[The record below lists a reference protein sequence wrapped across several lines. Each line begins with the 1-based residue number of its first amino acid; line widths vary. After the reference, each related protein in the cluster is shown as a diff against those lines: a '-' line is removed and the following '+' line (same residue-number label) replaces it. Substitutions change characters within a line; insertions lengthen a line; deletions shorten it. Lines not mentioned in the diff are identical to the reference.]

1 MATRRR
7 KRRKSNPH
15 SLSPRLYNRITQV
28 VENIGKTG
36 DEALGLST
44 FANGRIASLLRGY
57 ANSAEK
63 FWEHLEDELDEANA
77 D

>member
-15 SLSPRLYNRITQV
+15 GLSPRLYDRIASV

-36 DEALGLST
+36 DEALRLST
-44 FANGRIASLLRGY
+44 HANGRVASLLRGY